1 MLGVCEH
8 APITRA
14 TRLKSN
20 LLTASYLQVYCGK
33 SSSVCI
39 VLIKLTFRVNLYF
52 FTAATCTILMNKQQ
66 CDCNR
71 NAPTDQKG
79 ELTYTTAVPIGTSEL
94 LTATHT

>member
-1 MLGVCEH
+1 MLGVCEF

-52 FTAATCTILMNKQQ
+52 FYSSYMYYTQ